1 MHVCVAVILGKRDEL
16 LATDKQFELAEAC
29 PRVKSLGLSNRIL
42 TGYHWPV
49 SGYQECFGSQV
60 LPASGLLLSDS
71 GLFGWVGQQSVE
83 QP

>member
-29 PRVKSLGLSNRIL
+29 SRVKSLGLGTRIL

-60 LPASGLLLSDS
+60 LPGFCCQIRGSLAGAL
-71 GLFGWVGQQSVE
+71 VGPQNVE